1 MLQSVWAKIIEA
13 KGEDRMNEKEWAL
26 SVAEKILAKT
36 KISVARS
43 KDKVP
48 FVTINGIFNDC
59 SDGISWWTNGFYA
72 GQLWQLY
79 HAYGVEQ
86 FKTVAEGI
94 EKKLDGSLMNYQGM
108 DHDSGFKWLLTS
120 VANYKMT
127 GKAESRNRALL
138 AAANLAGRF
147 NLAGRYI
154 RAWNEWN
161 PGDESNA
168 GWAIIDCMMNLPLL
182 YWASEQANDPRFTQI
197 AMAHADTA
205 MKAFVRENG
214 SVAHIVRFNPFTGEM
229 IDTLG
234 GQGIEVGSSWT
245 RGQAWAVYGF
255 ALSYRHT
262 KKEEYLETAKKVG
275 RYFANSVPESG
286 FVPVDFCQDSF
297 LDWEDDSAAA
307 IAACG
312 LLEIEQYVEGEEKK
326 FFHEAAM
333 KLLTTLVENRCNWS
347 EDTDNIIEKC
357 SSCYHD
363 QNHNFSLIYADY
375 YFTEAILKLC
385 DKELFMW

>member
-1 MLQSVWAKIIEA
+1 M
-13 KGEDRMNEKEWAL
+13 DRNEKEWAA
-26 SVAEKILAKT
+26 SVAEKILVKT
-36 KISVARS
+36 KISAERS

-48 FVTINGIFNDC
+48 YTTK
-59 SDGISWWTNGFYA
+59 DGLFDDWTDRISWWTNGFYA

-79 HAYGVEQ
+79 HAYGVEL
-86 FKTVAEGI
+86 FKTVAETI
-94 EKKLDGSLMNYQGM
+94 EKKLDGSLMNYMGM

-127 GKAESRNRALL
+127 GKEESKNRALL

-147 NLAGRYI
+147 NLEGRFI

-182 YWASEQANDPRFTQI
+182 YWASEQTNDPRFAQI
-197 AMAHADTA
+197 AKAHADTA
-205 MKAFVRENG
+205 MKTFVRENG
-214 SVAHIVRFNPFTGEM
+214 SVAHIVRFDVNTGEM

-262 KKEEYLETAKKVG
+262 KKEAYLETAKKIG
-275 RYFANSVPESG
+275 RYFVDSVPECG
-286 FVPVDFCQDSF
+286 FVPVDFCQEAS
-297 LDWEDDSAAA
+297 LDWEDSTAAA

-312 LLEIEQYVEGEEKK
+312 MLEIENYVEGEEKE
-326 FFHEAAM
+326 FFHAAAM
-333 KLLTTLVENRCNWS
+333 KLITTLAEQRCNWS
-347 EDTDNIIEKC
+347 VDTDNIIEKC
-357 SSCYHD
+357 SSCYHAEH
-363 QNHNFSLIYADY
+363 HNFSLIYGDY

-385 DKELFMW
+385 DKELFLW

>member
-1 MLQSVWAKIIEA
+1 MRKRYAYRKDKKKMQ
-13 KGEDRMNEKEWAL
+13 EKEWAL
-26 SVAEKILAKT
+26 SVAEKIVQKT
-36 KISVARS
+36 KISASRS
-43 KDKVP
+43 KEKIP
-48 FVTINGIFNDC
+48 YVTVNGLFDDC
-59 SDGISWWTNGFYA
+59 TNRISWWTNGFYA

-79 HAYGVEQ
+79 HAFGEEL
-86 FKTVAEGI
+86 FKEVAEAI
-94 EKKLDGSLMNYQGM
+94 EKKLDGSLMDYRGM
-108 DHDSGFKWLLTS
+108 DHDSGFKWLLTA

-127 GKAESRNRALL
+127 GRYESKNRGLL

-147 NLAGRYI
+147 NLKGQFI
-154 RAWNEWN
+154 RAWNDWSDEN
-161 PGDESNA
+161 IGDNA

-182 YWASEQANDPRFTQI
+182 YWASKETKDPRFEQI
-197 AMAHADTA
+197 ARAHANTA
-205 MKAFVRENG
+205 IKAFVRENG
-214 SVAHIVRFNPFTGEM
+214 SVAHIVRFHPETGEK

-262 KKEEYLETAKKVG
+262 KDNAYLETAKKAG
-275 RYFANSVPESG
+275 RYFADCVPESG
-286 FVPVDFCQDSF
+286 IVPVDFCQDAF

-312 LLEIEQYVEGEEKK
+312 MLEIERYVEGEEKK
-326 FFHEAAM
+326 FFHDAAL
-333 KLLTTLVENRCNWS
+333 KLLTTLVEQRCDWS
-347 EDTDNIIEKC
+347 RNTDNIIEKC
-357 SSCYHD
+357 SSCYHEE
-363 QNHNFSLIYADY
+363 NHNFALIYADY

>member
-1 MLQSVWAKIIEA
+1 MT
-13 KGEDRMNEKEWAL
+13 EKEWAV
-26 SVAEKILAKT
+26 SVADKILAKT
-36 KISVARS
+36 KISAERS
-43 KDKVP
+43 KDKIP
-48 FVTINGIFNDC
+48 YVTVNGLFDDW
-59 SDGISWWTNGFYA
+59 SDRISWWTNGFYA

-86 FKTVAEGI
+86 FREVAETI
-94 EKKLDGSLMNYQGM
+94 EQKLDGSLMDYRGM

-120 VANYKMT
+120 VANYKLT
-127 GKAESRNRALL
+127 KNHSSKNRALL

-147 NLAGRYI
+147 NPAGQFI
-154 RAWNEWN
+154 RAWNDWT
-161 PGDESNA
+161 DENIGENA

-182 YWASEQANDPRFTQI
+182 YWATEQTRDPQFAQI

-205 MKAFVRENG
+205 MKTFVRENG
-214 SVAHIVRFNPFTGEM
+214 SVAHIVRFDPATGEM

-234 GQGIEVGSSWT
+234 GQGIGVGSSWT
-245 RGQAWAVYGF
+245 RGQAWAIYGF

-262 KKEEYLETAKKVG
+262 KKNEYLETAKKVG

-286 FVPVDFCQDSF
+286 LVPVDFCQEAS

-312 LLEIEQYVEGEEKK
+312 MLEIEQYVCGEEKK

-333 KLLTTLVENRCNWS
+333 KLLNTLAECRCNWS
-347 EDTDNIIEKC
+347 ETTDYIIERC
-357 SSCYHD
+357 SSCYHEE
-363 QNHNFSLIYADY
+363 NHNFSLIYADY

>member
-1 MLQSVWAKIIEA
+1 
-13 KGEDRMNEKEWAL
+13 MNEKEWAL
-26 SVAEKILAKT
+26 AVAEQILAKT
-36 KISVARS
+36 RVSAARS
-43 KDKVP
+43 KQKVP
-48 FVTINGIFNDC
+48 YVTVNGLFDDC
-59 SDGISWWTNGFYA
+59 SGRISWWTNGFYA

-79 HAYGVEQ
+79 HAYGEEL
-86 FKTVAEGI
+86 FKEVAETI
-94 EKKLDGSLMNYQGM
+94 EKKLDGSLMDYRGM

-120 VANYKMT
+120 VANYKLT
-127 GKAESRNRALL
+127 GRYESKNRGLL

-147 NLAGRYI
+147 NLNGRFI
-154 RAWNEWN
+154 RAWNDWN
-161 PGDESNA
+161 DENIGENA

-182 YWASEQANDPRFTQI
+182 YWASKETKDPRFEQI
-197 AMAHADTA
+197 ARAHADTA
-205 MKAFVRENG
+205 MKAFVREDG
-214 SVAHIVRFNPFTGEM
+214 SVAHIVRFHPETGEM

-245 RGQAWAVYGF
+245 RGQAWAIYGF

-262 KKEEYLETAKKVG
+262 EKEEYLETAKKVG
-275 RYFANSVPESG
+275 RYFAKHVPETG
-286 FVPVDFCQDSF
+286 YVPVDFCQNPE

-312 LLEIEQYVEGEEKK
+312 MLEIERYVEGEEKN
-326 FFHEAAM
+326 FFHGAAM

-357 SSCYHD
+357 SSCYHEE
-363 QNHNFSLIYADY
+363 NHNFSLIYADY

>member
-1 MLQSVWAKIIEA
+1 MS
-13 KGEDRMNEKEWAL
+13 EKEWAL
-26 SVAEKILAKT
+26 SVAEKICAKT
-36 KISVARS
+36 KISAERS

-48 FVTINGIFNDC
+48 YITVNGLFDDW
-59 SDGISWWTNGFYA
+59 SDRISWWTNGFYA

-86 FKTVAEGI
+86 FKTVAETI
-94 EKKLDGSLMNYQGM
+94 QKKLDGSLMDYRGM

-127 GKAESRNRALL
+127 GNSVSKNRALL

-147 NLAGRYI
+147 NPTGRFI
-154 RAWNEWN
+154 RAWNDWN
-161 PGDESNA
+161 DENIGDNA

-182 YWASEQANDPRFTQI
+182 YWAAEQVKDPRFIQI

-205 MKAFVRENG
+205 MKNFIRENG
-214 SVAHIVRFNPFTGEM
+214 SVAHIVRFDATTGEM

-234 GQGIEVGSSWT
+234 GQGIGVGSSWT

-262 KKEEYLETAKKVG
+262 KKKEYLETAKKVG

-286 FVPVDFCQDSF
+286 LVPVDFCQEASV
-297 LDWEDDSAAA
+297 DWEDDSAAA

-312 LLEIEQYVEGEEKK
+312 MLEIEQYVEGEEKE
-326 FFHEAAM
+326 FFHKAAM
-333 KLLTTLVENRCNWS
+333 KLLTTLGELRCNWS
-347 EDTDNIIEKC
+347 EETDNIIEKC
-357 SSCYHD
+357 SSCYHEE
-363 QNHNFSLIYADY
+363 NHNFSLIYADY
-375 YFTEAILKLC
+375 FFTEAILKLC
-385 DKELFMW
+385 EKELFLW

>member
-1 MLQSVWAKIIEA
+1 
-13 KGEDRMNEKEWAL
+13 MNEKEWAA
-26 SVAEKILAKT
+26 SIAEKIMKKVT
-36 KISVARS
+36 ISAERS

-48 FVTINGIFNDC
+48 FMTINGLFD
-59 SDGISWWTNGFYA
+59 DWTDRISWWTNGFYA

-86 FKTVAEGI
+86 FKTVAETI
-94 EKKLDGSLMNYQGM
+94 EKKLDGSLMSYQGM

-120 VANYKMT
+120 VANYKLT
-127 GKAESRNRALL
+127 GKEESRNRALL

-147 NLAGRYI
+147 NLAGKFI

-182 YWASEQANDPRFTQI
+182 YWAAEQTRDPRFSQI

-205 MKAFVRENG
+205 MRTFVRENG
-214 SVAHIVRFNPFTGEM
+214 SVAHIVRFDPVTGEM

-234 GQGIEVGSSWT
+234 GQGMGVGSSWT

-262 KKEEYLETAKKVG
+262 KKEAYLETAKKVG

-286 FVPVDFCQDSF
+286 FVPVDFCQDAS
-297 LDWEDDSAAA
+297 LDWEDSTAAA

-312 LLEIEQYVEGEEKK
+312 MLEIEQYVEGEEKE

-333 KLLTTLVENRCNWS
+333 KLLITLAEKRCNFS
-347 EDTDNIIEKC
+347 RDTDNILEKC
-357 SSCYHD
+357 SSRY
-363 QNHNFSLIYADY
+363 QEENHNYSLIYGDY

-385 DKELFMW
+385 DKELFLW